1 MINEFVSW
9 ANSNGSAITAIATVA
24 LAFFTLIYVDQLKK
38 ERSERVMPILVV
50 RKPIGSTDGI
60 LCVVVENIGK
70 GHAFDLDF
78 DFSFWS
84 HTCKER
90 KISFKTVKYL
100 FKPQFFKGKTF
111 SFNLFDKDTDFAIPT
126 GVSIEDAKNKFDCLS
141 IKIKYKDELGK
152 KYKKTES
159 LDFKNY
165 SFLSAN

>member
-1 MINEFVSW
+1 MINEFISW
-9 ANSNGSAITAIATVA
+9 ANSNGSAVTAIATVA

-70 GHAFDLDF
+70 GHAFDLNF

-90 KISFKTVKYL
+90 KISFKTVNISYEKHWS
-100 FKPQFFKGKTF
+100 P
-111 SFNLFDKDTDFAIPT
+111 
-126 GVSIEDAKNKFDCLS
+126 
-141 IKIKYKDELGK
+141 
-152 KYKKTES
+152 
-159 LDFKNY
+159 
-165 SFLSAN
+165 